1 MIKAQLNLILI
12 LSVNHGL
19 CFTHTLRLMH
29 NYEISKLKMSK
40 TSRKKTGRVISSL
53 TADHSRLKIVE
64 LLESQFKYRGRGLP
78 FKKNRG
84 ARRIF

>member
-19 CFTHTLRLMH
+19 CFTHKLRFMH

-40 TSRKKTGRVISSL
+40 TRRKKP
-53 TADHSRLKIVE
+53 VE
-64 LLESQFKYRGRGLP
+64 LSR
-78 FKKNRG
+78 
-84 ARRIF
+84 A